1 MVVGLAGKW
10 NSILEMKIM
19 NCLLNTKVKV
29 STCAFVCLRERKKWV
44 GDKCEAIDQDGL
56 KGTSSLNFRQASS
69 LILNFWPPFSHSI
82 YLRKHITVNSC

>member
-1 MVVGLAGKW
+1 
-10 NSILEMKIM
+10 M

-69 LILNFWPPFSHSI
+69 LILNF
-82 YLRKHITVNSC
+82 